1 MIENILEFS
10 TDKFIEIIRSTS
22 SFVLTTHVK
31 PDGDAI
37 GSEIGLAEWLISL
50 GKSVKVFNHSET
62 PANHL
67 FLDQERPI
75 VEQFS
80 KDKHESSIM
89 EADALFLVD
98 TNAPDRSK
106 SLGPYFST
114 HPKKVLIDHHLE
126 PENFAD
132 FRFIDTEATSTGEMV
147 YRLITAAQKE
157 LGGSISQKGAQALYT
172 AIMTDTGSFRFPRTD
187 SEVFRIC
194 ADLIDLGADPVLT
207 YDRTYNQA
215 KPSRLKLIGRTLDSL
230 GFYFDNRLA
239 LQVIMQNDLQQAA
252 ADEEE
257 VDGFVQFP
265 LQIETVVFSI
275 FALQLKEGWKMSF
288 RSKGDHSAQEIST
301 AFGGN
306 GHFHAAGARVY
317 ENVTWEILRDKLLTS
332 VGAELK

>member
-1 MIENILEFS
+1 MIENILEFNPAQF
-10 TDKFIEIIRSTS
+10 TELVRSNN
-22 SFVLTTHVK
+22 SFVITTHVK

-67 FLDQERPI
+67 FLDLEHPI
-75 VEQFS
+75 VEQFE
-80 KDKHESSIM
+80 KNKHEPEINK
-89 EADALFLVD
+89 ADALFLVD
-98 TNAPDRSK
+98 TNDPNRSK
-106 SLGPYFST
+106 SLEPYFST
-114 HPKKVLIDHHLE
+114 HHNKVLIDHHLE
-126 PENFAD
+126 PVDFAD
-132 FRFIDTEATSTGEMV
+132 FRFIDTEATSTGEMM
-147 YRLITAAQKE
+147 YRLIKESQKQ
-157 LGGSISQKGAQALYT
+157 LGGNITAKAAQALYT

-187 SEVFRIC
+187 SEIFRIC

-207 YDRTYNQA
+207 YDKTYNQA

-239 LQVIMQNDLQQAA
+239 LQVITQNDLKEAS
-252 ADEEE
+252 ADAEE

-275 FALQLKEGWKMSF
+275 FVLELNDGWKMSF
-288 RSKGDHSAQEIST
+288 RSKGNYSAQEVST

-317 ENVTWEILRDKLLTS
+317 ESITWENLHTKLLAS
-332 VGAELK
+332 VQAELN